1 MSPRAR
7 EMDNMSDAEI
17 RAEIKHLVK
26 AIESNSE
33 TTNAIA
39 SNVSKLTEFMIR
51 NEEAKSR
58 QNEINRDLIH
68 ENESRKS
75 EIKDLNKAVS
85 EINLSRAKEEQSR
98 DFIMKY
104 WPWLFVAVVLGIGF
118 VTFLLRTTIPTG

>member
-1 MSPRAR
+1 MLS
-7 EMDNMSDAEI
+7 EIDDMSDAEV
-17 RAEIKHLVK
+17 RAEIRHLVK
-26 AIESNSE
+26 AVESNSE

-58 QNEINRDLIH
+58 QNEINQYLTR
-68 ENESRKS
+68 ENEDRKN
-75 EIKDLNKAVS
+75 ENKALNDAVS
-85 EINLSRAKEEQSR
+85 EIKISRAKEEQSR

-118 VTFLLRTTIPTG
+118 VTFLLRKV

>member
-26 AIESNSE
+26 AVESNSE

-39 SNVSKLTEFMIR
+39 LNVSKLTEFMIR

-58 QNEINRDLIH
+58 QNEINHDLTTRVKANEDDIRDI
-68 ENESRKS
+68 
-75 EIKDLNKAVS
+75 V
-85 EINLSRAKEEQSR
+85 LSRAKEEQSR
-98 DFIMKY
+98 NFVMKY
-104 WPWLFVAVVLGIGF
+104 WPWLLVAVVLGTAV
-118 VTFLLRTTIPTG
+118 VTYVLQRQVV